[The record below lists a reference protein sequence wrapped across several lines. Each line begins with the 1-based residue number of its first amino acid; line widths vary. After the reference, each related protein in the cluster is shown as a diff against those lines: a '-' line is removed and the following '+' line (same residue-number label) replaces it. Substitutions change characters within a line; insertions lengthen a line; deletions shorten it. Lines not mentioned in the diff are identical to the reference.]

1 MKYDI
6 SSHIV
11 TVYHCHGIFFKLHT
25 SIASLLSSAM
35 RNRCTRN
42 YFKYLKVFA
51 TFLHYSTIVY
61 QGDPWLFLCQAVQ
74 VPTEALWFIPMWSSL
89 WIGLGNARC
98 PMGMYQAAKA
108 TFPKF
113 SNLEESCLF
122 TFIIHFHLHSVFK
135 IYKTKPGNTFAWI
148 ARHARTNFC
157 KVFLG
162 SSFRTI

>member
-25 SIASLLSSAM
+25 SIASLFSSAM

-108 TFPKF
+108 TFQIWACQIHSTHTNTQMRSAWKTHHVLYF
-113 SNLEESCLF
+113 LKAWGSRISNM
-122 TFIIHFHLHSVFK
+122 TFPCDMVDMDMMDN
-135 IYKTKPGNTFAWI
+135 GN
-148 ARHARTNFC
+148 
-157 KVFLG
+157 
-162 SSFRTI
+162 